1 MINQKQSVTMK
12 ILRTL
17 IVVVASLFSIFP
29 FWIMLK
35 SSFEPYTSIVSL
47 DFHLLPEAPS
57 IANYIDVCTNYHLLR
72 WFGNSLIV
80 AFFAI
85 ALNMIVDVLAAYALS
100 RLEFQGKR
108 IADMMVL
115 SSQIIPV
122 QIIIVPLYL
131 MMVKMK
137 WLDSYKGLILPIAI
151 SPFII
156 FYLKQSFS
164 QIPRVLDEAATLD
177 GCSKIGVLWNV
188 VIPNSKSA
196 IGTGALLKFMWVW
209 GDYMWPSLV
218 TKKTVMRTLPV
229 GIATFQRAGGTFP
242 WELIMPAA
250 VISSVPIILLFL
262 FLQKYFIAGLT
273 EGAVK
278 G

>member
-1 MINQKQSVTMK
+1 MINQKQPVTLR

-17 IVVVASLFSIFP
+17 IVLVVSLFSIFP

-47 DFHLLPEAPS
+47 DFHLLPETPS
-57 IANYIDVCTNYHLLR
+57 FANYIDVCKNYHLLR

-85 ALNMIVDVLAAYALS
+85 ALNIVVDVLAAYALS
-100 RLEFQGKR
+100 RLEFPGKR

-115 SSQIIPV
+115 GSQIIPV

-156 FYLKQSFS
+156 FYLEQSFS
-164 QIPRVLDEAATLD
+164 QIPHVLDEAATLD
-177 GCSKIGVLWNV
+177 GCSKIDVLWNV
-188 VIPNSKSA
+188 IIPNSKSA